1 MIIEYY
7 KSKEYRIFADGKPI
21 NLKETSDSN
30 TTELPDSIKILKI
43 SENLKVR
50 SIIADKS
57 KLTKLVCNNN
67 TLEILSINKCKDLQ
81 YIHIINTPLGN
92 DPIKLELLSKSLPDR
107 NDREWGS
114 IIISDSKIRKQVE
127 KKFIKKDWYFGS
139 TLMYNN
145 EKLNK
150 IRQYQFETMGILDIW
165 ESAEYGEGK
174 VVAIADTGFSMHNK
188 EFNYSN
194 CLGMYNFSF
203 QKTSSNNPVAYPKSG
218 TAWHGTAIAS
228 LMIAQGKDMWGA
240 IPKSKYYLM
249 KIGNSDSTSNTQIM
263 LNACKKA
270 DELGCDVLNVSYSAS
285 PTPLKESEKEILD
298 TFANKGSAY
307 CQATGNNGSTRRID
321 LFPTSYKCAVGIAG
335 NNSEYGF
342 YNGNN
347 YFNGIDFLAPGVCV
361 YVEQN
366 EGKYGTVN
374 GTSAACPLLSSC
386 YILMMILFEKKY
398 DRKPTFNELVT
409 YMSHR
414 TIDAGRDVLRQGYG
428 HFNFM
433 AYNKDPKE
441 PLYNIEVE
449 VD

>member
-1 MIIEYY
+1 MLLEYG
-7 KSKEYRIFADGKPI
+7 KSKDYKLIADGKI
-21 NLKETSDSN
+21 IILDSVEH
-30 TTELPDSIKILKI
+30 TKTIELSNNIRVLTIPKSLKI
-43 SENLKVR
+43 FSIYLENC
-50 SIIADKS
+50 
-57 KLTKLVCNNN
+57 KLNKLVCNNN
-67 TLEILSINKCKDLQ
+67 ELNTLIINNCKDLQ
-81 YIHIINTPLGN
+81 YIHIIDTPLGN
-92 DPIKLELLSKSLPDR
+92 DSIKLELLSESLPDR

-114 IIISDSKIRKQVE
+114 IIISNSKIRKQVE

-203 QKTSSNNPVAYPKSG
+203 QKTASNNPVAYPKSG
-218 TAWHGTAIAS
+218 TTWHGTAIAS

-298 TFANKGSAY
+298 VFASKGSAY

-342 YNGNN
+342 YNG
-347 YFNGIDFLAPGVCV
+347 
-361 YVEQN
+361 
-366 EGKYGTVN
+366 K
-374 GTSAACPLLSSC
+374 
-386 YILMMILFEKKY
+386 
-398 DRKPTFNELVT
+398 
-409 YMSHR
+409 
-414 TIDAGRDVLRQGYG
+414 
-428 HFNFM
+428 
-433 AYNKDPKE
+433 
-441 PLYNIEVE
+441 
-449 VD
+449 